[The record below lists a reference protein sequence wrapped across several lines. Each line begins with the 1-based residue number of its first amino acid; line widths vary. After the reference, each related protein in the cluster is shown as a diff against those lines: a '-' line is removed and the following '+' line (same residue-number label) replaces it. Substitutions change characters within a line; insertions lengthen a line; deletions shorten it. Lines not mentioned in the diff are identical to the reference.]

1 MYDCCPRVLSDAVH
15 NMYRLSRSLQ
25 RRLETT
31 RFLDYY
37 TAVKEALALNY
48 SFEEL
53 VQSRS
58 ADKEF
63 VECLP
68 LFLQLVQLESMSR
81 A

>member
-1 MYDCCPRVLSDAVH
+1 MYKLNRC
-15 NMYRLSRSLQ
+15 LQ

-37 TAVKEALALNY
+37 TAVKGALALNY
-48 SFEEL
+48 SYEEL
-53 VQSRS
+53 VQGRS
-58 ADKEF
+58 ADEEF

-68 LFLQLVQLESMSR
+68 LLLQLVQLESMSR